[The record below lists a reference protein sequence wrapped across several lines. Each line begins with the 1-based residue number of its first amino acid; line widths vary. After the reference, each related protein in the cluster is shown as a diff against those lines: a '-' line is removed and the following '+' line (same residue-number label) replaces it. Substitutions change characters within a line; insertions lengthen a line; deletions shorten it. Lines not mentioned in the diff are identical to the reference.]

1 MEPNSA
7 DTTSDDIDDEPQNN
21 PAGEIVTPQNPDK
34 PGPDATDT
42 DPAPGPDEADA
53 PPEAHPA

>member
-1 MEPNSA
+1 MSTSEPNSA
-7 DTTSDDIDDEPQNN
+7 DTPSDDVDDTEPQNN

-34 PGPDATDT
+34 PGEDLPL
-42 DPAPGPDEADA
+42 PDEANA